1 MDKDLDML
9 RCTNE
14 EAEKCDYC
22 KYCNQCDREEALR
35 KEQGTSKKFTYRDY
49 R

>member
-1 MDKDLDML
+1 MDKEIEKI

-22 KYCNQCDREEALR
+22 INKNQCDREEALR
-35 KEQGTSKKFTYRDY
+35 EEQGTSKEFIYRDY